1 MISALIAAA
10 LSLAW
15 LIAVGA
21 LLINGTLI
29 GIVLVALVA
38 DGGRGCGRKAAGHAP
53 D

>member
-10 LSLAW
+10 LALAW
-15 LIAVGA
+15 LIVVAAIAV
-21 LLINGTLI
+21 NGTLI